1 MTKSNKIM
9 KRYIKTSLF
18 AMTAVLALLSCSND
32 ILLRE
37 SGKPASGTD
46 AGPRVTFTVGEGKA
60 TTRTAVVTN
69 YAGFAREK
77 AIDVAHSYAVVF
89 RPDGTHYG
97 TFALSY
103 DETDPENPYYHFTL
117 GNGGYYYMYVVANT
131 SLTLTSE
138 TITDAASLF
147 SLIDT
152 TDPGADKQASTNF
165 LMISPKT
172 LVDVDGNQDTSLGA
186 VTLTRAAV
194 RYDIDATAID
204 GFQIT
209 SVQISNRYTTS
220 MLARG
225 SGNATTMTGLTK
237 AASAETY
244 TRGTESGQVPASGD
258 YVEGTSTYYVDNQ
271 QWLGVIYG
279 CENYSEDNAD
289 ITEITI
295 NGTLLGVQVSHT
307 VSFKDASTAV
317 VTKPKRNTVYT
328 VTLQAEGSG
337 LGKGAISSNI
347 LVKDWDGTETITYG
361 DLNDISKPNFQIT
374 SEQEGDDY
382 PLDGDEETKTNPQTI
397 ITDGEA
403 GTVVTLNAMGKNIAP
418 RLRCIGLYD
427 ASEDELVAAT
437 GVTLSKSSVTNDGAG
452 NVKQTWTIT
461 IANAIEDDDYLSF
474 SLENEY
480 DLTNAKREFRVTG
493 WKDAH
498 IGDYYYSDGTWSTE
512 RDGSKTVIGL
522 VFCTTPTSDDIARG
536 YKHGYVIAL
545 KDYADSNDTKW
556 AEANGDV
563 NEIMTDYSI
572 TQANQFG
579 GLSSGTTLAAPATI
593 DLNGLTNTLKI
604 AAKASGKTYSA
615 SKFSDLTSSE
625 AKLSDLTN
633 TTYHAAYKAVH
644 YTDGQAAY
652 VAPAKSSGWYLPS
665 IGQQY
670 LWLWHFGYQ
679 YNGGTSNT
687 RKVPDTFRANEKDCY
702 WTNGAQ
708 NAGKALNYY
717 FSSKL
722 SSGEYTAWDESKA
735 GKYYWSST
743 VRSASGYPFGLSFG
757 TNGPLYLGG
766 YNVATTAY
774 RVRPVLAF

>member
-37 SGKPASGTD
+37 SGKPADDTD
-46 AGPRVTFTVGEGKA
+46 AGPRVTFTVGDGKA

-103 DETDPENPYYHFTL
+103 DETDPGNPYYHFTL

-244 TRGTESGQVPASGD
+244 TRGTESGQIPASGD

-347 LVKDWDGTETITYG
+347 LVKDWDGTETIVYG
-361 DLNDISKPNFQIT
+361 DLNDTSKPSFQVT
-374 SEQEGDDY
+374 SAHSATRY
-382 PLDGDEETKTNPQTI
+382 TALDADASTKTNPGSI
-397 ITDGEA
+397 IVQKSTATDITL
-403 GTVVTLNAMGKNIAP
+403 TVKGKNIGSTLTCQG
-418 RLRCIGLYD
+418 RYD
-427 ASEDELVAAT
+427 NASGNTVTAT
-437 GVTLSKSSVTNDGAG
+437 GVTITPGAVTNDGTG
-452 NVKQTWTIT
+452 NIQQTWTISLT
-461 IANAIEDDDYLSF
+461 NAALTNGSDYLTF
-474 SLENEY
+474 LLANKY
-480 DLTNAKREFRVTG
+480 DLTNAYRNFTVVADMK
-493 WKDAH
+493 KMNPL
-498 IGDYYYSDGTWSTE
+498 YYVGEYNLNLATDNTTFSLNTTEGVSQGTLFQWSSSY
-512 RDGSKTVIGL
+512 GSN
-522 VFCTTPTSDDIARG
+522 
-536 YKHGYVIAL
+536 HGIMG
-545 KDYADSNDTKW
+545 TKW
-556 AEANGDV
+556 AASTSSYDGWQLPASTDRTLNGESWHLPTRQEYMSIVPVLYTSSDQENMFANTAAFVTSGLYTEPACVFGYNDATQTATAYQSYWSSYSTTDV
-563 NEIMTDYSI
+563 RYAIRFLGTDYCSVWKYQFGSSKLVITSKLIDRIAADDATALSDKLTEIMAPGYNWTTLDPDQGELTRTFYACGYGN
-572 TQANQFG
+572 QAYMQNASG
-579 GLSSGTTLAAPATI
+579 SSSSGT
-593 DLNGLTNTLKI
+593 
-604 AAKASGKTYSA
+604 
-615 SKFSDLTSSE
+615 
-625 AKLSDLTN
+625 
-633 TTYHAAYKAVH
+633 
-644 YTDGQAAY
+644 
-652 VAPAKSSGWYLPS
+652 
-665 IGQQY
+665 
-670 LWLWHFGYQ
+670 
-679 YNGGTSNT
+679 GG
-687 RKVPDTFRANEKDCY
+687 
-702 WTNGAQ
+702 
-708 NAGKALNYY
+708 
-717 FSSKL
+717 
-722 SSGEYTAWDESKA
+722 
-735 GKYYWSST
+735 YYWSATNDGSYARYLYFCSGHLSVYPNNPAHGFS
-743 VRSASGYPFGLSFG
+743 VRLF
-757 TNGPLYLGG
+757 
-766 YNVATTAY
+766 
-774 RVRPVLAF
+774 RDE